1 MKKLI
6 KDKQQFLSDML
17 EGIKIAHPELEVIN
31 DNVVVKKD
39 KKTTGVTLVSGGGSG
54 HEPAHAGY
62 VAQGMLDAAVC
73 GEVFTSPT
81 PDKILDAIKAVDT
94 GEGVLLIV
102 KNYAGDVMNFEMA
115 QEMAEMEGINAAM
128 VVVKDDIA
136 VSDVEQRRG
145 VAGTV
150 FIHKFAGFLADKG
163 LSLTEIQAKVEEL
176 LPTVKSIGMA
186 LTPPMVPTTEKY
198 GFDIDE
204 NDIEIGIG
212 IHGEKGLHR
221 QQMMEPIDQI
231 VTRLGDALLQEVDSK
246 EILVMVNGMGGTP
259 LSELTIATSYIK
271 QYFDAHDI
279 TVKYWYVGDYMT
291 SLDMQGFSITVVPY
305 SETLLKALLAPT
317 TSRYFNI

>member
-136 VSDVEQRRG
+136 VYDVEQRRG

-163 LSLTEIQAKVEEL
+163 LSLTEIQEKVEEL

-186 LTPPMVPTTEKY
+186 LTPPMVPTTGKY

-221 QQMMEPIDQI
+221 QQMEPIDQI

-279 TVKYWYVGDYMT
+279 TVKHWYVGDYMT